1 MGEHSF
7 EQREGQGEGNEQRE
21 GQATGQTGKRPL
33 LSARG
38 GWGAG
43 FGVVPSGPPRSD
55 RSKSL
60 RRQRKKIIV
69 SPLDFVRHMKTER
82 TIGNLLKNK
91 GGISAKRR
99 RYDPQSRQDH
109 ASGSDWR
116 SSWQASARDRPIE
129 SRSNPSNQDRAHR
142 IKIEARSEH
151 PIQIESRSG
160 PIESRAGPVKIESR
174 SDPSNPDIP
183 DRAHRL
189 KSGPI
194 ESRSNQEFRSGPSNQ
209 DRIKSGPIDTRSN
222 PDRTHRIQSGAA
234 SFG

>member
-1 MGEHSF
+1 M
-7 EQREGQGEGNEQRE
+7 
-21 GQATGQTGKRPL
+21 
-33 LSARG
+33 
-38 GWGAG
+38 
-43 FGVVPSGPPRSD
+43 PSGPPRSD

-142 IKIEARSEH
+142 IKIEARSDH

-160 PIESRAGPVKIESR
+160 PIESRAGPFKIESR
-174 SDPSNPDIP
+174 SDPSNPDIIQI
-183 DRAHRL
+183 
-189 KSGPI
+189 GPI
-194 ESRSNQEFRSGPSNQ
+194 ESRSNQE
-209 DRIKSGPIDTRSN
+209 
-222 PDRTHRIQSGAA
+222 RTHRYKIESRSDPSNPERA
-234 SFG
+234 SRYPPPHLRRNLGSSRTSAPR

>member
-1 MGEHSF
+1 MV
-7 EQREGQGEGNEQRE
+7 EGQGEGNEQRE
-21 GQATGQTGKRPL
+21 GQGTGQTEKRPL

-38 GWGAG
+38 GWGAA

-60 RRQRKKIIV
+60 RKRIV

-82 TIGNLLKNK
+82 SIGNLLKTKEAYLKSGRVTTRNPVRITLR
-91 GGISAKRR
+91 GPIG
-99 RYDPQSRQDH
+99 DPP
-109 ASGSDWR
+109 GKP
-116 SSWQASARDRPIE
+116 PIE
-129 SRSNPSNQDRAHR
+129 TDPSNQDRTRSNPSNQDRAHR

-174 SDPSNPDIP
+174 SDPSNPYIP

-194 ESRSNQEFRSGPSNQ
+194 DSKAGPSNQ
-209 DRIKSGPIDTRSN
+209 DRIKSGPIDTRST